1 MALAAAERTG
11 APAGWLRGREFD
23 LVFILGIATLACAVG
38 ALAAGDQQLFV
49 IFLLGDLWL
58 LGYHHVVA
66 TFTRLCFDRA
76 SCREHRFILFVLPA
90 LVAGGVAA
98 LVFGIGAWTLPT
110 IYFYWQWFHY
120 TRQSW
125 GVSQVYRRK
134 AGGILEE
141 DPLATKLVI
150 YLVPLFGVLYR
161 SAQDPGTFLGL
172 ELRMLP
178 VPYVLA
184 DLAGVLALAAVAW
197 WAALRFQAWRRGQLP
212 LAHTLYIASHVA
224 IFAAG
229 YVLIA
234 DISVGWL
241 VVNIWH
247 NAQYVLFVWLFNNN
261 RFRAGIEPKARFL
274 SMLSQTRN
282 VWLYFAVCVGI
293 STAVYLGLQTVFAA
307 VPVLMATYQVIN
319 FHHYIADSVIWK
331 MRKPALQKTLGIAA

>member
-1 MALAAAERTG
+1 MALVAAERVVV
-11 APAGWLRGREFD
+11 PAGWLRGREFD
-23 LVFILGIATLACAVG
+23 LVFILGIAMLACAAG
-38 ALAAGDQQLFV
+38 ALAVGNQQLFV
-49 IFLLGDLWL
+49 VILLGDLWL

-76 SCREHRFILFVLPA
+76 SRREHRFILFVLPP

-98 LVFGIGAWTLPT
+98 LVFGIGAWTLPSL
-110 IYFYWQWFHY
+110 YFYWQWFHY

-134 AGGILEE
+134 AGGIPDE

-150 YLVPLFGVLYR
+150 YLVPLVGVLYR
-161 SAQDPGTFLGL
+161 SAQNPSSFLGL

-178 VPYVLA
+178 VP
-184 DLAGVLALAAVAW
+184 DLAVDFAGLAALAAIAW
-197 WAALRFQAWRRGQLP
+197 WATLRVQAWRRGQLP
-212 LAHTLYIASHVA
+212 VAHTLYVASHVA
-224 IFAAG
+224 IFLTG
-229 YVLIA
+229 YLLID

-241 VVNIWH
+241 VVNVWH

-261 RFRAGIEPKARFL
+261 RFRGGIEPKARFL

-293 STAVYLGLQTVFAA
+293 STAVYLALQSVIAA
-307 VPVLMATYQVIN
+307 VPILMAVYQAIN

-331 MRKPALQKTLGIAA
+331 VRKPALQKTLGISG